1 MYHMNFYL
9 GYICKELFPFMIYNY
24 TVHILLL
31 DVNSL
36 ANFINDRLF
45 TLKRESLNRDGQQFY
60 QI

>member
-1 MYHMNFYL
+1 
-9 GYICKELFPFMIYNY
+9 MIYNY

-36 ANFINDRLF
+36 ASFINDRLF

>member
-1 MYHMNFYL
+1 
-9 GYICKELFPFMIYNY
+9 MIYNY